1 MLVSSNHFNEKD
13 VSTTL
18 ASRLAR
24 QGTDPWFLVIDQF
37 EEIFT
42 HYPERWQ
49 EREPFFREMQELFR
63 EDEGVRVLFVV
74 REDYLAEVDRFGRW
88 LPNGFEIRYRLAGL
102 RRPEALR
109 AIGEP
114 AKKSGDKSR
123 AEKIAALSGALLDNL
138 LTIPVQTRTGVKRVK
153 GEFIEPVHL
162 QVVCRDLWDR
172 LETGPAISGSD
183 LADVDRVLED
193 YYDRALRKVARR
205 NPVLRWRARRWFER
219 ALITSAGTR
228 GIVYMDEDKH
238 SAAGMPDRVVR
249 IFEDERLVRPE
260 RRGGAPWYELT
271 HDRLIGPI
279 RNSNGKNRRK
289 TIT

>member
-1 MLVSSNHFNEKD
+1 M
-13 VSTTL
+13 
-18 ASRLAR
+18 
-24 QGTDPWFLVIDQF
+24 
-37 EEIFT
+37 
-42 HYPERWQ
+42 
-49 EREPFFREMQELFR
+49 
-63 EDEGVRVLFVV
+63 
-74 REDYLAEVDRFGRW
+74 
-88 LPNGFEIRYRLAGL
+88 

-289 TIT
+289 TTKVGALLTVVTALVLVVVLTSHLLMLAALMAFETTSTWPSNTADTDAKLALITALVDAI